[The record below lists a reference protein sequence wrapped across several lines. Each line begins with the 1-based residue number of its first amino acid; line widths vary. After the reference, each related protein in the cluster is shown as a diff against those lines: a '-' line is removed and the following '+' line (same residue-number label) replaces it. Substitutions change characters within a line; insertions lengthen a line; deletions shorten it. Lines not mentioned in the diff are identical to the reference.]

1 MDKAEGGC
9 TSIGISS
16 DAGKNGDAFLANNW
30 DWKPSQRES
39 MVIMKIRQKNGKPD
53 IFMVTEAGIIG
64 KTGYNSAGLCLYLNA
79 LSTDQAPKGLPLHI
93 AMRGILDYTTLA
105 EAIAAAVRFRLGCC
119 ANFMIGHRNGDFKGS
134 CRISFRH
141 MPPRGCKSA
150 GRKTHG
156 NGIFHDCEFDTGK
169 YLLLQGK
176 SL

>member
-16 DAGKNGDAFLANNW
+16 DAGKNGDAFLAHNW

-93 AMRGILDYTTLA
+93 AMRGILDCKFST
-105 EAIAAAVRFRLGCC
+105 VRLWQR
-119 ANFMIGHRNGDFKGS
+119 
-134 CRISFRH
+134 
-141 MPPRGCKSA
+141 
-150 GRKTHG
+150 
-156 NGIFHDCEFDTGK
+156 
-169 YLLLQGK
+169 LLLR
-176 SL
+176 L